1 MKLFLIASFLISFNV
16 FAFSDADVKALIEQT
31 SADIGKDMKG
41 TFEKIKKGEAP
52 YKKDDLYVFVYD
64 TDLNMVAH
72 PDAKLVGQNL
82 KGKGDACG
90 CLFRDEILNRVMK
103 MAGDTN
109 CKGTEKD
116 AVNYVYKNPKTSKL
130 ENKKAFFKPVK
141 GSDGKQYIVISG
153 NYIKEMTEC
162 EK

>member
-1 MKLFLIASFLISFNV
+1 MKWLLSASMFLSLNV
-16 FAFSDADVKALIEQT
+16 FAFSDADVKSLIDKT
-31 SADIGKDMKG
+31 SDDVTKDSKA

-90 CLFRDEILNRVMK
+90 CLFRDEILNRVTK
-103 MAGDTN
+103 VAGDTN
-109 CKGTEKD
+109 CKNADKD
-116 AVNYVYKNPKTSKL
+116 SVSYVYKNPKTTKL
-130 ENKKAFFKPVK
+130 EHKEAFFKSAK

-153 NYIKEMTEC
+153 TYIKEMTEC

>member
-1 MKLFLIASFLISFNV
+1 MKWLLASSLFLTFSA
-16 FAFSDADVKALIEQT
+16 FAFTDADVKSLIDKTGE
-31 SADIGKDMKG
+31 DVVKDSKG

-103 MAGDTN
+103 TAGDTN
-109 CKGTEKD
+109 CKGGEKD
-116 AVNYVYKNPKTSKL
+116 AVNYIYKNPKTSKL
-130 ENKKAFFKPVK
+130 EFKKAYFKSVK
-141 GSDGKQYIVISG
+141 ASDGKQYIVISG